1 MTSSHTTTEDAVPEL
16 RLSCSFYLAV
26 WAYTCICMCIY
37 YRTSLDEEGREI
49 MLNRLILICKNHP
62 ARFWPMLFCR
72 SGQESP
78 GPLLANAFLPIRT
91 RITRPASGQC
101 FSADPDRTRIGS
113 GTFSGTERVL
123 RYTRGRKFL

>member
-91 RITRPASGQC
+91 GRESDPARLVGRNGSYVIHEAENSSDGFSPHIT
-101 FSADPDRTRIGS
+101 
-113 GTFSGTERVL
+113 L
-123 RYTRGRKFL
+123 RGG

>member
-1 MTSSHTTTEDAVPEL
+1 
-16 RLSCSFYLAV
+16 
-26 WAYTCICMCIY
+26 
-37 YRTSLDEEGREI
+37 
-49 MLNRLILICKNHP
+49 MLNRLMLICKSHP

-101 FSADPDRTRIGS
+101 FSADPDKNHPARFWPMLFCRSGQESPGPLLANAFLPIRTGRESDPARLVGRNGS
-113 GTFSGTERVL
+113 YVIHEAENSSDGFSPDITL
-123 RYTRGRKFL
+123 RGG